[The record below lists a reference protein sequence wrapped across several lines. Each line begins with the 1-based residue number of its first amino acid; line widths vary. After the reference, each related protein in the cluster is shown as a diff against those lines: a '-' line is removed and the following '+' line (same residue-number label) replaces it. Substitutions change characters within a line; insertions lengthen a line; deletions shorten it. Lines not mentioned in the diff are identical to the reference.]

1 MFMKE
6 RNTIMVAVLG
16 AYFDVNIDEIQIFI
30 KFEGESI
37 NEMNK
42 INYGVHGGIWY
53 IKKKHV

>member
-16 AYFDVNIDEIQIFI
+16 AYFDVNIDEIQIFM

-42 INYGVHGGIWY
+42 INYGVHGGI
-53 IKKKHV
+53 